1 MAIKTKMIIN
11 RMIIFT
17 IKKKNKIVMI
27 MMAMYKIKEMTK
39 YIMKKMKM
47 ILEMNN
53 MMKMDIPTMMKENT
67 AVTNM
72 KTKMNITTMKMM
84 T

>member
-1 MAIKTKMIIN
+1 
-11 RMIIFT
+11 
-17 IKKKNKIVMI
+17 MI

-53 MMKMDIPTMMKENT
+53 MMKMDIPTMMKEIIT
-67 AVTNM
+67 VTVTNM
-72 KTKMNITTMKMM
+72 IKKMNRMK
-84 T
+84 TNTIKKTN